1 MGDNRSIH
9 FSGISGVAMSQ
20 VAAWLKSEGEQ
31 VSGSDEGA
39 YPPISEF
46 LRAQGIEIRT
56 PYRAEN
62 LDGAGMAVIGNA
74 LSRGNPEVEAIL
86 EWRLPFT
93 SLPGLLH
100 QRILARK
107 NPVVVAGTHGKTTT
121 TAALAQIFI
130 SAGLS
135 PGYLIGG
142 LPVGW
147 DSGFRAGDGQWFAIE
162 GDEYDTAFFDKRPKF
177 LHYQPQ
183 VVLLNNIEFDHADI
197 YLSLEE
203 IYIQFGR
210 LIQLLP
216 RNGCLVVNSDESNL
230 DRLIQ
235 KAPCRVVTFGL
246 NAKAAVRAENVE
258 MTPEGMQF
266 QLKLAVGQ
274 PALCHSSLW
283 GEHQLR
289 NLIGAAAAAEFAG
302 VPADQIVKG
311 IAAFR
316 GVQRRL
322 ELKYHQN
329 GLWIYDDFAH
339 HPTAIRAT
347 LSSLRARHPKAH
359 LAAAFEPRS
368 NTMVRNYFQREV
380 GEALSLADRIV
391 IGAIHRE
398 QKIPAEQRLNVE
410 QIVKDLRGRGR
421 EADAIPEANRMV
433 EVLTKDLPDEAVIV
447 LMSNGAFSGLCTKL
461 LERLSE

>member
-9 FSGISGVAMSQ
+9 FCGVCGVAMSQ
-20 VAAWLKSEGEQ
+20 AAAWLKSQGER

-39 YPPISEF
+39 YPPISDF
-46 LRAQGIEIRT
+46 LKAQGIDIRT

-74 LSRGNPEVEAIL
+74 LSRGNPEVETIL
-86 EWRLPFT
+86 ERRLPFT
-93 SLPGLLH
+93 SLPELLH
-100 QRILARK
+100 QRILALK
-107 NPVVVAGTHGKTTT
+107 YPIVVAGTHGKTTT
-121 TAALAQIFI
+121 TAALAQILI

-147 DSGFRAGDGQWFAIE
+147 NSGFRAGEGQWFAIE

-183 VVLLNNIEFDHADI
+183 AVLLNNIEFDHADI
-197 YLSLEE
+197 YSNLGE

-216 RNGCLVVNSDESNL
+216 RNGCLAVNGDESNL
-230 DRLIQ
+230 DFLIQ
-235 KAPCRVVTFGL
+235 KAPCRAVSFGL
-246 NAKAAVRAENVE
+246 NAKASVHAENVE

-266 QLKLAVGQ
+266 RLRLADGQ
-274 PALCHSSLW
+274 QTSCRSSLW
-283 GEHQLR
+283 GDHQLR

-302 VPADQIVKG
+302 VAPDQIVKG

-322 ELKYHQN
+322 ELKHHQN

-347 LSSLRARHPKAH
+347 LSSLRLRHPKAY

-380 GEALSLADRIV
+380 GQALSLADRIV
-391 IGAIHRE
+391 VGGIHRAE
-398 QKIPAEQRLNVE
+398 KIPAEQRLNVE
-410 QIVKDLRGRGR
+410 RIVQELRSDGR
-421 EADAIPEANRMV
+421 EAHLYADVDRLAD
-433 EVLTKDLPDEAVIV
+433 VLTKDLPKEAVIV
-447 LMSNGAFSGLCTKL
+447 LMSNGAFSGLCGKL
-461 LERLSE
+461 LERL